1 MLFLFIKSDNFDKIF
16 TMRTNGILMALSSLP
31 SKFGI
36 GDFGKT
42 SYEFVDII
50 KRCGIKF
57 WQMLPLNPLGSG
69 NSPYS
74 SVCTFA
80 IDPIYI
86 DLEELLEEGLIIG
99 LKSCNERKKQV
110 EYDKVRNYKNKIL
123 REAFL
128 NQNDTKKEAFKKFIK
143 ENPWVINYAKFL
155 ILSKKN
161 DYKNWWLWDKKERY
175 DAYNHEVDYSKYED
189 EILFTEWCQ
198 FIAFK
203 QFKKLKKYASSND
216 IILMGDMPYYVGRD
230 SSDAWSNQ
238 DEFLLDENDI
248 PSKIGGVPPDYFCAD
263 GQRWGNPCYDWE
275 FMKEDGFSFWK
286 ERIKYMS
293 NLFDYIRLDHFRAFS
308 TYYAIN
314 PECPTAR
321 DGEWKKAYGKEFFNE
336 ILPEYNSLQIFAED
350 LGEKAEDVEKL
361 ILELN
366 LPGMNVVQFTI
377 MNSDFVTRKNQ
388 IIYTGTHDNQTLKG
402 WINDLKEGQKEELK
416 ILLRQKKIKGRTLFD
431 KMINYVLESEC
442 DYACIPLVD
451 YLKYDDS
458 SRMNTPGTCGSPNW
472 EFRITNYSDLLSNA
486 ERIKE
491 LLKRSKR

>member
-1 MLFLFIKSDNFDKIF
+1 
-16 TMRTNGILMALSSLP
+16 MRTNGILMALSSLP
-31 SKFGI
+31 NKYGV

-74 SVCTFA
+74 SVCSFA
-80 IDPIYI
+80 LDPIYI
-86 DLEELLEEGLIIG
+86 DLEEFVEDGLLLG
-99 LKSCNERKKQV
+99 LKSLNERKKSV
-110 EYDKVRNYKNKIL
+110 EYDKVREYKMKVL
-123 REAFL
+123 REVFK
-128 NQNDTKKEAFKKFIK
+128 NQTDTKKEAFKKFVK
-143 ENPWVINYAKFL
+143 ENEWVTNYAKFL

-161 DYKNWWLWDKKERY
+161 NYKSWWYWDKKERY
-175 DAYNHEVDYSKYED
+175 DSYKHEVDYSLYEE
-189 EILFTEWCQ
+189 EILFIEWCQ

-203 QFKKLKKYASSND
+203 QFKKLKKYADSKE
-216 IILMGDMPYYVGRD
+216 IILMGDIPYYVGAD

-248 PSKIGGVPPDYFCAD
+248 PSKIGGVPPDYFCED
-263 GQRWGNPCYDWE
+263 GQRWGNPCYDRE
-275 FMKEDGFSFWK
+275 YMKEDGFTFWK
-286 ERIKYMS
+286 NRIDYMS
-293 NLFDYIRLDHFRAFS
+293 KLFDYIRLDHFRAFS

-314 PECPTAR
+314 PECETAR
-321 DGEWKKAYGKEFFNE
+321 DGAWAKAYGEEFFKE
-336 ILPEYNSLQIFAED
+336 ILPLYPSLQIFAED
-350 LGEKAEDVEKL
+350 LGEKAVDVEKL
-361 ILELN
+361 IKTLD
-366 LPGMNVVQFTI
+366 LPGMNVAQFTVL
-377 MNSDFVTRKNQ
+377 NPNFEVKENQ

-402 WINDLKEGQKEELK
+402 WLKDLKEPQKEQLK

-431 KMINYVLESEC
+431 KMMNYVLESKC

-472 EFRITNYSDLLSNA
+472 EFRITNYSDLLANV

-491 LLKRSKR
+491 LLIKSKR